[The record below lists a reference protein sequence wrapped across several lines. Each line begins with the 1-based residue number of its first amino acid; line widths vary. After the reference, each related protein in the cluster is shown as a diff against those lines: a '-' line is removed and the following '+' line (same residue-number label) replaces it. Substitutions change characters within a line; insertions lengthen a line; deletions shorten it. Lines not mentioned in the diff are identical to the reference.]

1 MRVLVAIHLIGVVLW
16 MGGLLNLSR
25 ILAYH
30 AKERPAVR
38 PRFSFLEARLN
49 YFVTLPGAVIVLA
62 TGLSQLSLE
71 PTGYFAI
78 ARWLHIKLTLVFV
91 VAAIHL
97 VVTLRHRS
105 LARERADQPINKAL
119 FSALH
124 GTLGL
129 LLIAIIVLAVI
140 KP

>member
-1 MRVLVAIHLIGVVLW
+1 MRVLIAIHLIGVVLW

-49 YFVTLPGAVIVLA
+49 YFVTAPGALITLVTGIIQLA
-62 TGLSQLSLE
+62 NE
-71 PTGYFAI
+71 PTGYFAV
-78 ARWLHIKLTLVFV
+78 ARWLQIKIGLVAVIATIHFV
-91 VAAIHL
+91 L
-97 VVTLRHRS
+97 TLRHRAI
-105 LARERADQPINKAL
+105 ARERADAHINKAL

-129 LLIAIIVLAVI
+129 LLIAVIVLAVV